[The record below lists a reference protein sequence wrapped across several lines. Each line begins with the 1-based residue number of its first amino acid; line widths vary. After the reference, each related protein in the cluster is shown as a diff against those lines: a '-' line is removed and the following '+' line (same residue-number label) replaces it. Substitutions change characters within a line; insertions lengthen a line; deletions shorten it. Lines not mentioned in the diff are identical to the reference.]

1 MLWVL
6 LWRSFCITQHT
17 FLVFFIVC
25 KFAAHG
31 PLLMVVHSLRH
42 VHSNYLQLGFP
53 SILNITHQHTPKQS
67 STISRLPKHPAIFSD
82 NDWGVKSPQHNIQV
96 LSPFSEGDCIPRVFR
111 TILHQKL
118 YSNPHFPRKNGWKLN
133 CKGLNRGFPKMVVP
147 PKHPKMILFRR
158 KTLVVGYHHFRKP
171 PNGGL
176 GLSFWLPSS
185 SIPWNPWAPRT
196 IQFSSADLAVKG
208 SGSAPM
214 ICEATQAVGKL
225 QTVRSWAQKH
235 GTFWQNF
242 ASPNCWWKKYGGH
255 QLILLKISLFTTV
268 VICPRWLFGISSVNS
283 IIVSKV
289 AFVSTDLGELYFTN
303 LEGFR
308 PCDALHN
315 LARCMNG
322 YKWHIS
328 YIVCPW
334 LLTMYWGEALKLE
347 PSKRTHVYHLSPRHM
362 VWLTNATV
370 DGRNSSPPGMCETL
384 KVMG

>member
-1 MLWVL
+1 M
-6 LWRSFCITQHT
+6 
-17 FLVFFIVC
+17 
-25 KFAAHG
+25 
-31 PLLMVVHSLRH
+31 
-42 VHSNYLQLGFP
+42 
-53 SILNITHQHTPKQS
+53 
-67 STISRLPKHPAIFSD
+67 
-82 NDWGVKSPQHNIQV
+82 
-96 LSPFSEGDCIPRVFR
+96 
-111 TILHQKL
+111 
-118 YSNPHFPRKNGWKLN
+118 
-133 CKGLNRGFPKMVVP
+133 
-147 PKHPKMILFRR
+147 
-158 KTLVVGYHHFRKP
+158 
-171 PNGGL
+171 
-176 GLSFWLPSS
+176 
-185 SIPWNPWAPRT
+185 
-196 IQFSSADLAVKG
+196 
-208 SGSAPM
+208 
-214 ICEATQAVGKL
+214 
-225 QTVRSWAQKH
+225 
-235 GTFWQNF
+235 
-242 ASPNCWWKKYGGH
+242 
-255 QLILLKISLFTTV
+255 ILLKISLFTTV